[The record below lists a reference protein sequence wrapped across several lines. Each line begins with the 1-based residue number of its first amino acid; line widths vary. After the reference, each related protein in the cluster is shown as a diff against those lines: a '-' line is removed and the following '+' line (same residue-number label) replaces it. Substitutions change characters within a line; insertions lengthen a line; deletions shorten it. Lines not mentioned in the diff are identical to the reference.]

1 MHRQSSLSTMVCV
14 HRLQTTGRANEHSS
28 FASWISGKVRNP
40 LARHATTQTP
50 QSKKKKKKN
59 ITDKKIHIKM
69 QQALHIDACIK
80 NMCNEDKA
88 SFM

>member
-1 MHRQSSLSTMVCV
+1 MPPHK
-14 HRLQTTGRANEHSS
+14 HHKA
-28 FASWISGKVRNP
+28 
-40 LARHATTQTP
+40 
-50 QSKKKKKKN
+50 KKKKKN